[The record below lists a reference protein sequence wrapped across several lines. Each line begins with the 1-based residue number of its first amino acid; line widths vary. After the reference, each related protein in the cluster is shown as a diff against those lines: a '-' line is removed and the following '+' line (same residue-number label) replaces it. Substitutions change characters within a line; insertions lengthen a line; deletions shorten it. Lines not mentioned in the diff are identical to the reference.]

1 MNLDE
6 KKITV
11 NLMSAEEIQYWN
23 LVKGIGIILVVIGHA
38 CNSSVGTP
46 VSNYIY
52 LFHLPLFFFV
62 SGYLY
67 NEEKY
72 GDNPYANIASRL
84 KSSWIKYVLIYWV
97 LILLHNLLLRLNM
110 LEESARFYSKTDMLS
125 EMANAVLGM
134 GHEMMGGTLWFVP
147 TVVMASSLFGGVVT
161 FSRKVF
167 VLTHSA
173 TAKYFCQGIIVSGCT
188 VLGYI
193 LESRQIDL
201 PAHMQIVLVVMPFLW
216 CGYVLR
222 KCKAEWK
229 NYLNFIIAL
238 IFGVI
243 LCFVNRKYTL
253 DLVFFSVYP
262 YMHIVALLGI
272 YVCLTGAKLLQKI
285 KGIKSIIEIYG
296 KASFWIMFLHFP
308 ILKIFD
314 WCYTVVF
321 GNSDFAKYR
330 ELPISYTYLWPIYVV
345 IGLGIPII
353 LYGLIIYT
361 RKKLA
366 RYEGEKGI
374 SK

>member
-134 GHEMMGGTLWFVP
+134 GHEMMGGTLWFEIGR
-147 TVVMASSLFGGVVT
+147 AS
-161 FSRKVF
+161 
-167 VLTHSA
+167 
-173 TAKYFCQGIIVSGCT
+173 C
-188 VLGYI
+188 
-193 LESRQIDL
+193 
-201 PAHMQIVLVVMPFLW
+201 
-216 CGYVLR
+216 
-222 KCKAEWK
+222 
-229 NYLNFIIAL
+229 
-238 IFGVI
+238 
-243 LCFVNRKYTL
+243 
-253 DLVFFSVYP
+253 
-262 YMHIVALLGI
+262 
-272 YVCLTGAKLLQKI
+272 
-285 KGIKSIIEIYG
+285 
-296 KASFWIMFLHFP
+296 
-308 ILKIFD
+308 
-314 WCYTVVF
+314 
-321 GNSDFAKYR
+321 R
-330 ELPISYTYLWPIYVV
+330 ERV
-345 IGLGIPII
+345 
-353 LYGLIIYT
+353 
-361 RKKLA
+361 
-366 RYEGEKGI
+366 
-374 SK
+374 